1 MDLAALVVAC
11 APLIAPDTAQ
21 ALITVESGGNPFA
34 IGVIGASLQRQPRN
48 AAEAEATA
56 RMLDAAG
63 WNYDLGIAQ
72 INKGNLARYGLNLHT
87 AFEPCRNVK
96 AMQSILA
103 DCYGGA
109 AKTTPE
115 QHALRQAFS
124 CYQSGN
130 FQTGFQQGYV
140 ARVVA
145 AWNQRPLIAQQ
156 TKEVPRNK

>member
-1 MDLAALVVAC
+1 MDLATLVIAC

-21 ALITVESGGNPFA
+21 ALIAVESGGNPFA

-56 RMLDAAG
+56 QALDAAG

-72 INKGNLARYGLNLHT
+72 INKKNLGRYGLNLHT

-96 AMQSILA
+96 AMQSILG
-103 DCYGGA
+103 DCYGRA
-109 AKTTPE
+109 FKQSPE
-115 QHALRQAFS
+115 QRALRQAFS

-130 FQTGFQQGYV
+130 FQTGFQTRYV
-140 ARVVA
+140 AKVVA
-145 AWNQRPLIAQQ
+145 AWRHTVPSPQQ
-156 TKEVPRNK
+156 TKEVTRSK